1 MRLSLLM
8 VIYMSIVFF
17 WLVVALFVY
26 IGLFKTY
33 HTIRRAYRE
42 ERRALYQDG
51 IEKVL
56 MEEPLDQIVDF
67 FRPRRWGDLDI
78 VQELLVE
85 SMRHLKGA
93 PFDTLR
99 EAALRLGMIDHNLR
113 RLRSRSHHTRGHAL
127 EALGLLRASQA
138 IVAIIDI
145 LDGETQDLRIVALRS
160 LAAIGD
166 PAALPYFVK
175 ACDGLPAPLLMR
187 VASLM
192 LEFGPVSHKSVAR
205 LINAHPEAF
214 PPRILIQILKEI
226 ALDLEEAR
234 AR

>member
-26 IGLFKTY
+26 IGLFKSY
-33 HTIRRAYRE
+33 HALRRSYRDL
-42 ERRALYQDG
+42 RKAVYQEG

-56 MEEPLDQIVDF
+56 MEEPLEQLVEF

-78 VQELLVE
+78 IQEVLTE

-99 EAALRLGMIDHNLR
+99 EVALKMGLIDHNLR
-113 RLRSRSHHTRGHAL
+113 RLSARSHHERGHAL
-127 EALGLLRASQA
+127 EALGLLRAPQA

-145 LDGETQDLRIVALRS
+145 LDEETQDLRIVALRS

-192 LEFGPVSHKSVAR
+192 LEFGPISHRSIQR

-214 PPRILIQILKEI
+214 PPRILIPILKEI